1 MNVEL
6 IKLVQSLIAERQQLN
21 QLISEAL
28 DENRISDVDT
38 AAIREKLAA
47 SAEKSAEIERLLLEE
62 KD

>member
-28 DENRISDVDT
+28 DENRISDVDA
-38 AAIREKLAA
+38 AAIREKLVA
-47 SAEKSAEIERLLLEE
+47 SAEKSAEIERLLLEQ

>member
-28 DENRISDVDT
+28 GENRISDVDA
-38 AAIREKLAA
+38 AAIREKLVA
-47 SAEKSAEIERLLLEE
+47 STEKSAEIERLLLEE

>member
-1 MNVEL
+1 MNIEL

-28 DENRISDVDT
+28 DENRISDVD
-38 AAIREKLAA
+38 AASIREKLIA

>member
-1 MNVEL
+1 MNIEL

-28 DENRISDVDT
+28 DENRISDVDA

-62 KD
+62 KE